1 MTIADEEDDEGE
13 EDSDRVRSGFALL
26 LNFDVAMNSQVKY
39 LLRSWINSQKSREIF
54 SSLL

>member
-26 LNFDVAMNSQVKY
+26 LHFDAAMNMDEYQS
-39 LLRSWINSQKSREIF
+39 NKSSEKSYF
-54 SSLL
+54 DHG